1 MAREERNALAS
12 GYRPGRGGG
21 GAGTLSGCRPGGL
34 RLCPQSSN
42 SDRAR
47 VPVPAVVG
55 LMPAEVAL
63 RARADPVRL
72 FGAAGAID
80 GALLR
85 PFGSGPP
92 IQFHGEHLHV
102 PPFRR
107 GAAAR
112 VQRVFVVA
120 KPDRAFK

>member
-1 MAREERNALAS
+1 L
-12 GYRPGRGGG
+12 
-21 GAGTLSGCRPGGL
+21 
-34 RLCPQSSN
+34 
-42 SDRAR
+42 
-47 VPVPAVVG
+47 PAVVPFRQG
-55 LMPAEVAL
+55 SRTSPRRSRTRAGRGAPL

-92 IQFHGEHLHV
+92 IQFHGEHFHV

-112 VQRVFVVA
+112 VQRLFVVA
-120 KPDRAFK
+120 RPDRAFK